1 VSTVERFLATLPPG
15 ADPAAAARI
24 ATALR
29 ARWSEPHRHYHTL
42 QHLDAV
48 LDILDANARLAD
60 DPDAVRLAAW
70 YHDAVYDPTA
80 STGDNEEASA
90 ALATADLTALGL
102 PADRVTEV
110 ARLIRLTRDH
120 RADPRDP
127 DGCLLADAD
136 LAILAAE
143 PAAYDAYAA
152 AVRRE
157 YAHVPEPLYRAG
169 RAVVL
174 DQLRAMPRLYQA
186 VPAAREW
193 TASAHANLDREL
205 IALRG

>member
-1 VSTVERFLATLPPG
+1 MSTVERFRATLPAG
-15 ADPAAAARI
+15 ADPAAAADA
-24 ATALR
+24 ATRLR
-29 ARWSEPHRHYHTL
+29 ERWSEPHRYYHTL
-42 QHLDAV
+42 AHLAAMLEIV
-48 LDILDANARLAD
+48 DANARLAD

-80 STGDNEEASA
+80 GTGENEEASA
-90 ALATADLTALGL
+90 ALATADLTSLGL
-102 PADRVTEV
+102 PADRVANV

-120 RADPRDP
+120 RADPADR

-157 YAHVPEPLYRAG
+157 YAHVPEPLYRVG

-174 DQLRAMPRLYQA
+174 DQLRALPSLYRA

-193 TASAHANLDREL
+193 TAAAHANLSREL
-205 IALRG
+205 MALRG